1 MDMQY
6 KKKIEDSVLKWNP
19 KDYKYIFEND
29 FNHYLLK
36 RLIEVL
42 DIENTIKELSN
53 KNTKNNEKIKA
64 LDEIKNNFH
73 KLRKEALNI
82 KNDSN
87 QMLISLKENYQ
98 KNQEIKYAKET
109 YEKVCI
115 GVIENAIRCYKDFK
129 NKIIFINDEIKSF
142 NN

>member
-1 MDMQY
+1 
-6 KKKIEDSVLKWNP
+6 
-19 KDYKYIFEND
+19 
-29 FNHYLLK
+29 
-36 RLIEVL
+36 
-42 DIENTIKELSN
+42 
-53 KNTKNNEKIKA
+53 
-64 LDEIKNNFH
+64 
-73 KLRKEALNI
+73 
-82 KNDSN
+82 
-87 QMLISLKENYQ
+87 MLIYLKKNCQ